1 MVDFFLRGGPIMYPL
16 LVCSII
22 SLTMIIER
30 SIFWITEKRRHSPEL
45 ISEVMELCRT
55 GDWETIRVKVKGS
68 KDYVIRVLVS
78 GILHR
83 DFSLSKAME
92 VAAAEEIKRMK
103 KSLDIMDTMITVSPL
118 IGILGTVVGIIVSFD
133 MLGNFGIENPQS
145 VTAGIAQ
152 AFITT
157 VAGLSIA
164 IFTVFPFN
172 YFNSKVE
179 EAATTLEVY
188 ATTLEIIYKK
198 LDSSKKNSCC
208 PD

>member
-45 ISEVMELCRT
+45 INEVMELCRT